1 MAMIG
6 CEKPTDKDTNPT
18 DKDPIFTD
26 YNKDKLNQTIF
37 ADETANG
44 SGFAFT
50 AKENWDITIGDAK
63 KSTTDNSW
71 VEVSPMNGGAGS
83 QTITIKLDLNYSGKD
98 RSSKININSGEST
111 ITITVE
117 QKGTTSE
124 GSTQV
129 KVVSSI
135 TLIDDIGIEGRLG
148 YKYNEDY
155 NVSEITS
162 LFGVFVTVAYSES
175 EISMTM
181 KIESSPEV
189 SKIESSSDVSKI
201 ALNSEG
207 NAISCEG
214 WVLNGRN
221 ANWSYSDGYVSAE
234 KVVETIRDRNET
246 EYKSQRN
253 NSFQWAEGNLTGV
266 TTTIVDE
273 AHGNSSK
280 KTTKATSKITYN
292 TYKNNSNFNFGYFY
306 GDSYVLE
313 YSFIESIGC
322 FQFPNFGKKSINLI
336 DKINTTYYEGYY
348 GEDDKNKIVS
358 EKETRQEYELNAE
371 GDIARVKIYISSI
384 TYTPDGKITVD
395 YKDKYMGDILITYEV
410 LK

>member
-124 GSTQV
+124 GTTPV

-135 TLIDDIGIEGRLG
+135 IYTNQDDSYTESMSF
-148 YKYNEDY
+148 KYNEDY
-155 NVSEITS
+155 NISEITTDADGEA
-162 LFGVFVTVAYSES
+162 FTTVAYSEN

-181 KIESSPEV
+181 KIESISA
-189 SKIESSSDVSKI
+189 VSKI

-207 NAISCEG
+207 NAISYEG
-214 WVLNGRN
+214 GEFFWSN
-221 ANWSYSDGYVSAE
+221 ANWSYSGDYISAE
-234 KVVETIRDRNET
+234 KVVTNIPDVNET
-246 EYKSQRN
+246 TFKSQTN
-253 NSFQWAEGNLTGV
+253 NIFQWVGGNLTEIA
-266 TTTIVDE
+266 TTIVDE
-273 AHGNSSK
+273 AHGDNL
-280 KTTKATSKITYN
+280 KTTIKATSKIIYN
-292 TYKNNSNFNFGYFY
+292 TYKNNSNLNFVYFR
-306 GDSYVLE
+306 GNSDLVFDF
-313 YSFIESIGC
+313 SFIGTLSG
-322 FQFPNFGKKSINLI
+322 FPFPIYGKKSINLVDRI
-336 DKINTTYYEGYY
+336 TTTYYEGYD

-358 EKETRQEYELNAE
+358 EKETRHEYELNAE
-371 GDIARVKIYISSI
+371 GDIARIEIYTSSSS
-384 TYTPDGKITVD
+384 YTPDGKLTVD
-395 YKDKYMGDILITYEV
+395 YKDKYRGDVVITYEV